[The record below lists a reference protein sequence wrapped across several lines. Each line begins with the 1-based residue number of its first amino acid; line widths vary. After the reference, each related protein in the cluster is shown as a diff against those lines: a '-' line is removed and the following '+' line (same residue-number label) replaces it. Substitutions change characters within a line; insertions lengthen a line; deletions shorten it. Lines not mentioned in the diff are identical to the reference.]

1 MNNFPEEDQNIV
13 NFLQQYRPEIPPA
26 SPNLEQ
32 QILQQVKVLPIRPL
46 HRLSHLWLIPSAIIA
61 GFLTLFIGYPALI
74 LNYHR
79 VAETSNLETFMESNW
94 QTVVS
99 ENSVNYN
106 WQAQEVYSGNNIWQ
120 TPEVYTE

>member
-13 NFLQQYRPEIPPA
+13 NFLQQYRPEIPPT

-32 QILQQVKVLPIRPL
+32 QILQQVTTLPIRPS
-46 HRLSHLWLIPSAIIA
+46 HRLSYLWLVPSAIVA
-61 GFLTLFIGYPALI
+61 GFLTLFIGYPILI
-74 LNYHR
+74 LNYPR

-99 ENSVNYN
+99 ESSVNYN
-106 WQAQEVYSGNNIWQ
+106 WQAQEVNSDNNSWQ
-120 TPEVYTE
+120 TSEVYTE